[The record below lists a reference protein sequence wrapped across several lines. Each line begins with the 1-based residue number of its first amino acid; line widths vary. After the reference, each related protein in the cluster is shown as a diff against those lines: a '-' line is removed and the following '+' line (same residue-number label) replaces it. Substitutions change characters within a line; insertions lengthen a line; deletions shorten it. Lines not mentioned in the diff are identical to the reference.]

1 MDILSGLGYQG
12 VGNICAEVIASKVLA
27 FTRLW
32 NRPFWEVGVT
42 RDSGENGGRKN
53 PGFLLGASGMMELSR
68 TSGKRQSQMTE
79 SGLEQ
84 ME

>member
-12 VGNICAEVIASKVLA
+12 VGNICADVIAPKDLA

-42 RDSGENGGRKN
+42 RDSGENGGKKE
-53 PGFLLGASGMMELSR
+53 PWIFAGSEWDDGAVKDFR
-68 TSGKRQSQMTE
+68 
-79 SGLEQ
+79 
-84 ME
+84 